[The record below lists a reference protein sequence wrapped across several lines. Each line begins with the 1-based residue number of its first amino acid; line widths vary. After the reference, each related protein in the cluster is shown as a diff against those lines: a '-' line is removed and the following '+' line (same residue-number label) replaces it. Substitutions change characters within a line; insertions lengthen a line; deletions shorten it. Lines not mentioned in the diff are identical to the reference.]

1 MSTLGRAAL
10 GLVLVANWCVS
21 WGIVGGTSAAIAQT
35 LEERLIAESP
45 AALAADARRDGDA
58 VRGAAVFYSQ
68 LLACS
73 TCHGVG
79 DRPHTIGPDLTQ
91 PAPDANDVE
100 LVESV
105 LLPSKRIAKEYATVS
120 VVADDGRAVMGV
132 IVEETEASL
141 VLRDAA
147 NPDRLVTFDK
157 RQIDTR
163 QEAGQSIMPSGQINQ
178 LQRPQVLDLLRY
190 LIELREGGP
199 ERARQLQP
207 PPDPLAQTIPDD
219 PLPWRPVVQR
229 GEIEVPGGDKYPHA
243 VALGFVGGTAIFDAL
258 QLRTVAVWH
267 DGFVKATPQNY
278 FGLNW
283 HGVGTPVPPLAD
295 STSPLRFRLPN
306 QDGWQTAEPA
316 LTSDPNIGTR
326 FDGYQIGNSS
336 VRLHYR
342 LRVGEHRIGV
352 SEELRVVASSE
363 WQGLAR
369 EFRLSGIPDGGQV
382 AWQLPASD
390 PSSPDSPSPDSP
402 GMLRYRAGQAT
413 IVARGQAMP
422 DAAWQPVAAAEA
434 GPAWRWGPATAD
446 NDAGQAPVTLRVEL
460 WKYRGRHAEPR
471 AADLAALPSP
481 VTFAQE
487 SWDRPRRAAT
497 PLPPV
502 VASDLPIR
510 SSATRPAVKPSENV
524 DAFPPTR
531 GRFLRFVITAT
542 NDEAEPGLDELE
554 VFGPGSDANLA
565 LQGTATASSVIA
577 GYPIH
582 QIPHLNDGKF
592 GNDHSWISAEPGG
605 GWAQIEFPQPVEMD
619 RIVWARD
626 RKGVS
631 GDRLVTSY
639 RVEISADGQSWTKVA
654 DETGRAAVGRFA
666 GEIRRD
672 ATPGYAMEAIPGPF
686 PTWRPADVVFGDDGT
701 MYAIA
706 MTEGQIWRTRT
717 PPPGHPERV
726 HWQRYATGLYH
737 PLGLAIVD
745 GRLYVAQKQEIT
757 ELIDNDGDGTV
768 EHFRTVATGWGLSS
782 GWHEYCFGLAVDP
795 QKNLWFALNTGYFW
809 TNPGYVNPGRW
820 RGGILRVTHETET
833 LNVMATGCRV
843 PNGIAQGPAGE
854 LFFTDNQGDWIQAC
868 KLAWIV
874 PGNFYGHP
882 ETTAD
887 ALPPDAYPTGR
898 STVWLPYEQ
907 CRSVSGPVLDNTA
920 GGFGPFAGQM
930 FVGDVG
936 YGANP
941 GIIRVALERVNGQYQ
956 GACFRFVAGQ
966 PHGCERM
973 RMGPDQQLYQA
984 SLASGL
990 TRMAFTGH
998 TPLSIHSLQIR
1009 PGGIGFVVRLTR
1021 PLAATTQLATD
1032 QFRVKRYHYLYTGNY
1047 GSPQADETII
1057 PVEAA
1062 ELAADR
1068 QSITLTFPVET
1079 YPIGMVYE
1087 LNLGKL
1093 ESDDGER
1100 LEHNEAWYTVHSIP
1114 Q

>member
-1 MSTLGRAAL
+1 MSNSRRTT
-10 GLVLVANWCVS
+10 VAWILTAIWVGC
-21 WGIVGGTSAAIAQT
+21 WGTVGGTSAAVAQT

-45 AALAADARRDGDA
+45 ASLAAEARRDGDA
-58 VRGAAVFYSQ
+58 LRGAAVFYSQ

-79 DRPHTIGPDLTQ
+79 DRPNTIGPDLTQ
-91 PAPDANDVE
+91 PTPESNDVE

-105 LLPSKRIAKEYATVS
+105 LLPSKRIAKEYATVA
-120 VVADDGRAVMGV
+120 VVASDGRAVTGV
-132 IVEETEASL
+132 IVEETDASL

-147 NPDRLVTFDK
+147 HPDQLVTFDK
-157 RQIDTR
+157 REIDVR
-163 QEAGQSIMPSGQINQ
+163 QQAGQSIMPSGQINQ
-178 LQRPQVLDLLRY
+178 LQRSQVLDLIRY
-190 LIELREGGP
+190 LIELRDGGP
-199 ERARQLQP
+199 ARARQLQP
-207 PPDPLAQTIPDD
+207 PPDPLAQTIPDE

-229 GEIEVPGGDKYPHA
+229 GEVQVPGGGKYPHA

-258 QLRTVAVWH
+258 QLRTVAIWH
-267 DGFVKATPQNY
+267 DGFVKPTPQNY
-278 FGLNW
+278 FGLDW
-283 HGVGTPVPPLAD
+283 HGVGTPVPQLAD
-295 STSPLRFRLPN
+295 SPNPLRFLLPN
-306 QDGWQTAEPA
+306 QDGWQTPEPA
-316 LTSDPNIGTR
+316 LTSDPNRGTR
-326 FDGYQIGNSS
+326 FDGYQIGSSS

-342 LRVGEHRIGV
+342 LRVGEHRIAV
-352 SEELRVVASSE
+352 SEEVRVVASPD

-369 EFRLSGIPDGGQV
+369 EFRFSGIPAGGQV

-390 PSSPDSPSPDSP
+390 PPVTGGPDPGAPSL
-402 GMLRYRAGQAT
+402 LRYRAGQAT
-413 IVARGQAMP
+413 IVARGQALP
-422 DAAWQPVAAAEA
+422 GGSWQPTTSADA
-434 GPAWRWGPATAD
+434 GPAWRWGAAPSAD
-446 NDAGQAPVTLRVEL
+446 QEPVTLTVEL
-460 WKYRGRHAEPR
+460 WKYRGRHPEPT
-471 AADLAALPSP
+471 ATELAVLA
-481 VTFAQE
+481 TATAFGQE
-487 SWDRPRRAAT
+487 SWDLPRRAAA

-502 VASDLPIR
+502 AARDLPVR
-510 SSATRPAVKPSENV
+510 SSPTRPAVQPSENV
-524 DAFPPTR
+524 DSFPATR

-542 NDEAEPGLDELE
+542 NDQAEPGLDELE
-554 VFGPGSDANLA
+554 IFGPGSDANLA

-582 QIPHLNDGKF
+582 QIAHLNDGKL

-605 GWAQIEFPQPVEMD
+605 GWAQIELSEPVEMD

-626 RKGVS
+626 RRGVS

-639 RVEISADGQSWTKVA
+639 RVEISTDGQSWTKVA
-654 DETGRAAVGRFA
+654 DEQGRASPGQFA
-666 GEIRRD
+666 GAIRRD

-686 PTWRPADVVFGDDGT
+686 PTWRPSDVVFGDDGT

-726 HWQRYATGLYH
+726 QWHRYATGLYH

-745 GRLYVAQKQEIT
+745 GRPYVAQKQEIT

-820 RGGILRVTHETET
+820 RGGILRVAHDTEM
-833 LNVMATGCRV
+833 LEVMATGCRV
-843 PNGIAQGPAGE
+843 PNGIAEGPEGE
-854 LFFTDNQGDWIQAC
+854 LFFSDNQGDWIQAC
-868 KLAWIV
+868 KLAHIV

-887 ALPPDAYPTGR
+887 ALPPGDYPTGR
-898 STVWLPYEQ
+898 SAVWLPYEHS
-907 CRSVSGPVLDNTA
+907 RSVSGPVLDSTA
-920 GGFGPFAGQM
+920 GRFGPFAGQM

-941 GIIRVALERVNGQYQ
+941 GIMRVALEQVNGQYQ
-956 GACFRFVAGQ
+956 GACFRFVTGQ

-973 RMGPDQQLYQA
+973 RMGPDGQLYQA

-990 TRMAFTGH
+990 TRIAFLGR

-1009 PGGIGFVVRLTR
+1009 PGGTGFVIRLTR
-1021 PLAATTQLATD
+1021 PLAVTTRLATD
-1032 QFRVKRYHYLYTGNY
+1032 QFRVKRYHYLYTGDY
-1047 GSPQADETII
+1047 GSPQADEAII
-1057 PVEAA
+1057 PVESA

-1087 LNLGKL
+1087 LNLGAL
-1093 ESDDGER
+1093 ESDEGER
-1100 LEHNEAWYTVHSIP
+1100 LEHNEAWYTVHEIP